1 MRKRLAAIVIA
12 SGLATPVLATDLG
25 VKLQS
30 VSTAPASPWDVAFG
44 AAIMSDYNFRGISQ
58 SERHPS
64 GSAYVEPRYNI
75 TKDLQLY
82 AGIAA
87 LGVDL
92 AQKPLAEVDIYGGI
106 RPTFGAL
113 ALDFGAIYYWYPS
126 GELLLY
132 PNGNISLANQ
142 SYWEVY
148 GKATYTVSDVL
159 SVGANLFGFSSWL
172 NTGASG
178 YFASATAK
186 VTLPPL
192 ANGVAWSLSG
202 EFGHLELG
210 ATKIA
215 PPVYLASIPLPDY
228 EHWNLGVTFTWN
240 KLTLDLR
247 YHDTNLSKGECN
259 LLTGDPGAVFAGDL
273 TPFNNGNVSKWCGAA
288 VVAKLSADLTLADL
302 K

>member
-1 MRKRLAAIVIA
+1 MRKCLAAIVIA
-12 SGLATPVLATDLG
+12 SGLAAPAFAADLA
-25 VKLQS
+25 VKLQP
-30 VSTAPASPWDVAFG
+30 VATAPASPWDVAFG
-44 AAIMSDYNFRGISQ
+44 VAIMSDYNFRGISQ
-58 SERHPS
+58 SDRHPS
-64 GSAYVEPRYNI
+64 GSAYVEPRYNV

-82 AGIAA
+82 TGIAA
-87 LGVDL
+87 IGVDL
-92 AQKPLAEVDIYGGI
+92 AQKPLAEIDLYAGI
-106 RPTFGAL
+106 RPTFGLL
-113 ALDFGAIYYWYPS
+113 ALDLGALYYWYPS
-126 GELLLY
+126 GELVLY

-148 GKATYTVSDVL
+148 GKATFTVSDML
-159 SVGANLFGFSSWL
+159 SVGANVFGFSSWL

-228 EHWNLGVTFTWN
+228 ETWNLGVTVTLS
-240 KLTLDLR
+240 KLALDLR
-247 YHDTNLSKGECN
+247 YYDTNLSKGECN
-259 LLTGDPGAVFAGDL
+259 ILTGDPGAVFAGDT
-273 TPFNNGNVSKWCGAA
+273 TPFNNGNVSKWCSAA
-288 VVAKLSADLTLADL
+288 VVAKLSVDLTLADL